1 MLNKGV
7 KLCRRFFGSR
17 VVLFLRGD
25 FYMADLNSTPSANRI
40 QIAFFGK
47 RNSGKSSLIN
57 ALAKQEI
64 SIVSDVLGTTTDP
77 VSKALEIFPIGPCT
91 LIDTAGFDDVG
102 SLGAL
107 RIEKTKNVLA
117 KADIAI
123 VVVAADEK
131 DFSVYSDWLDAIK
144 KKNVSCLCV
153 INKTDLESDTSEI
166 EKFVSQKGVDF
177 VKVSA
182 EKRINLDLL
191 FEKIIKISPKDF
203 DEISITGVLAG
214 ENDSVLL
221 VAPQDIEAPKG
232 RLILPQVQTIRELLD
247 KKAVVTIVTAEKMKA
262 ALDALNKPPK
272 LIICDSQAF
281 KQVYDLAPKES
292 ILTSFSILF
301 ASYKG
306 DIEEFKKGAEAIDKL
321 NENSSV
327 LIAEA
332 CSHTTLDGDIA
343 KVKIPNML
351 RKKAGKNIRID
362 FCSGVNFN
370 LDKKYDLVIHCGGC
384 MFTRSH
390 ILSRIAMCKERGIP
404 ITNFGITI
412 AKLTGIL
419 DMVELHNK

>member
-1 MLNKGV
+1 
-7 KLCRRFFGSR
+7 
-17 VVLFLRGD
+17 
-25 FYMADLNSTPSANRI
+25 MADLNSTPSANRI

-57 ALAKQEI
+57 ALANQEI

-77 VSKALEIFPIGPCT
+77 VHKALEIFPIGPCT

-102 SLGAL
+102 ELGKL

-117 KADIAI
+117 KTDIAL
-123 VVVAADEK
+123 VVISADET
-131 DFSVYSDWLDAIK
+131 DFSAYSDWFDEIK
-144 KKNVSCLCV
+144 AKKVNCLCV
-153 INKTDLESDTSEI
+153 INKSDLRADTAKI
-166 EKFVSQKGVDF
+166 ENMLKEKDVDF
-177 VKVSA
+177 VKISA
-182 EKRINLDLL
+182 QKRDNLPLL

-203 DEISITGVLAG
+203 DEITITGNLVNEG
-214 ENDSVLL
+214 DSVLL

-247 KKAVVTIVTAEKMKA
+247 KKAVVTVVTAEKMKS
-262 ALDALNKPPK
+262 ALDTLKKAPK

-301 ASYKG
+301 ANYKG
-306 DIEEFKKGAEAIDKL
+306 DIEEFKKGASAIDTL
-321 NENSSV
+321 NENSRV

-343 KVKIPNML
+343 KVKIPKML
-351 RKKAGKNIRID
+351 RKKVGESLKID

-384 MFTRSH
+384 MFNRSH
-390 ILSRIAMCKERGIP
+390 ILSRIAMCKEKNIP

>member
-1 MLNKGV
+1 
-7 KLCRRFFGSR
+7 
-17 VVLFLRGD
+17 
-25 FYMADLNSTPSANRI
+25 MADLNSTPSANRI

-57 ALAKQEI
+57 ALANQEI

-77 VSKALEIFPIGPCT
+77 VHKALEIFPIGPCT

-102 SLGAL
+102 ELGKL
-107 RIEKTKNVLA
+107 RIEKTEKVLD
-117 KADIAI
+117 KADIAL
-123 VVVAADEK
+123 VVISADED
-131 DFSVYSDWLDAIK
+131 DFSFYSEWIGKIK
-144 KKNVSCLCV
+144 AKKVNCICV
-153 INKTDLESDTSEI
+153 INKADLCADTSKAENFAK
-166 EKFVSQKGVDF
+166 EKEVEF
-177 VKVSA
+177 VKISA
-182 EKRINLDLL
+182 KSKDNLPILI
-191 FEKIIKISPKDF
+191 EKIIKISPKDF
-203 DEISITGVLAG
+203 NETTITGNLVSEG
-214 ENDSVLL
+214 DSVLL

-262 ALDALNKPPK
+262 ALDTLKTAPK

-292 ILTSFSILF
+292 VLTSFSILF
-301 ASYKG
+301 ANYKG
-306 DIEEFKKGAEAIDKL
+306 DIEEYKKGAAALDKL
-321 NENSSV
+321 NKNSRV

-343 KVKIPNML
+343 KAKIPNML
-351 RKKAGKNIRID
+351 RKKVGGELEID

-384 MFTRSH
+384 MFNRSH
-390 ILSRIAMCKERGIP
+390 ILSRIAMCRDKNIP
-404 ITNFGITI
+404 ITNFGIAI

-419 DMVELHNK
+419 DMVELHNQ

>member
-1 MLNKGV
+1 
-7 KLCRRFFGSR
+7 
-17 VVLFLRGD
+17 
-25 FYMADLNSTPSANRI
+25 MADLNSTPSANRI

-57 ALAKQEI
+57 ALANQEI

-77 VSKALEIFPIGPCT
+77 VHKALEIFPIGPCT

-102 SLGAL
+102 ELGKL

-117 KADIAI
+117 KTDIAL
-123 VVVAADEK
+123 VVISADET
-131 DFSVYSDWLDAIK
+131 DFSVYSDWFDEIK
-144 KKNVSCLCV
+144 AKKVNCLCV
-153 INKTDLESDTSEI
+153 INKSDLCADTAKI
-166 EKFVSQKGVDF
+166 ENMLKEKDVDF
-177 VKVSA
+177 VKISA
-182 EKRINLDLL
+182 QKRENLPLL

-203 DEISITGVLAG
+203 DEITITGNLVNEG
-214 ENDSVLL
+214 DSVLL

-247 KKAVVTIVTAEKMKA
+247 KKAVVTVVTAEKMKS
-262 ALDALNKPPK
+262 ALDTLKKAPK

-301 ASYKG
+301 ANYKG
-306 DIEEFKKGAEAIDKL
+306 DIEEFKKGASAIDTL
-321 NENSSV
+321 NENSRV

-343 KVKIPNML
+343 KVKIPKML
-351 RKKAGKNIRID
+351 RKKVGESLKID

-384 MFTRSH
+384 MFNRSH
-390 ILSRIAMCKERGIP
+390 ILSRIAMCKEKNIP

>member
-1 MLNKGV
+1 
-7 KLCRRFFGSR
+7 
-17 VVLFLRGD
+17 
-25 FYMADLNSTPSANRI
+25 MADLNSTPSANRI

-57 ALAKQEI
+57 ALANQEI

-77 VSKALEIFPIGPCT
+77 VHKALEIFPIGPCT

-102 SLGAL
+102 ELGKL

-117 KADIAI
+117 KTDIAL
-123 VVVAADEK
+123 VVISADET
-131 DFSVYSDWLDAIK
+131 DFSVYSDWFDEIK
-144 KKNVSCLCV
+144 AKKANCLCV
-153 INKTDLESDTSEI
+153 INKSDLCADTAKI
-166 EKFVSQKGVDF
+166 ENMLKEKDVDF
-177 VKVSA
+177 VKISA
-182 EKRINLDLL
+182 QKRENLPLL

-203 DEISITGVLAG
+203 DEITITGNLVNEG
-214 ENDSVLL
+214 DSVLL

-247 KKAVVTIVTAEKMKA
+247 KKAVVTVVTAEKMKS
-262 ALDALNKPPK
+262 ALDTLKKAPK

-301 ASYKG
+301 ANYKG
-306 DIEEFKKGAEAIDKL
+306 DIEEFKKGASAIDTL
-321 NENSSV
+321 NENSRV

-343 KVKIPNML
+343 KVKIPKML
-351 RKKAGKNIRID
+351 RKKVGESLKID

-384 MFTRSH
+384 MFNRSH
-390 ILSRIAMCKERGIP
+390 ILSRIAMCKEKNIP

>member
-1 MLNKGV
+1 
-7 KLCRRFFGSR
+7 
-17 VVLFLRGD
+17 
-25 FYMADLNSTPSANRI
+25 MADLNSTPSANRI

-57 ALAKQEI
+57 ALANQEI

-77 VSKALEIFPIGPCT
+77 VHKALEIFPIGPCT

-102 SLGAL
+102 ELGKL

-117 KADIAI
+117 KTDIAL
-123 VVVAADEK
+123 VVISADET
-131 DFSVYSDWLDAIK
+131 DFSVYSDWFDEIK
-144 KKNVSCLCV
+144 AKKVNCLCV
-153 INKTDLESDTSEI
+153 INKSDLCADTAKI
-166 EKFVSQKGVDF
+166 ENMLKKKDVDF
-177 VKVSA
+177 VKISA
-182 EKRINLDLL
+182 QKRDNLPLL

-203 DEISITGVLAG
+203 DEITITGNLVNEG
-214 ENDSVLL
+214 DSVLL

-247 KKAVVTIVTAEKMKA
+247 KKAVVTVVTAEKMNS
-262 ALDALNKPPK
+262 ALDTLKKAPK

-301 ASYKG
+301 ANYKG
-306 DIEEFKKGAEAIDKL
+306 DIEEFKKGASAIDTL
-321 NENSSV
+321 NENSCV

-343 KVKIPNML
+343 KVKIPKML
-351 RKKAGKNIRID
+351 RKKTGESLKID

-384 MFTRSH
+384 MFNRSH
-390 ILSRIAMCKERGIP
+390 ILSRIAMCKEKNIP
-404 ITNFGITI
+404 ITNFGIAI

>member
-1 MLNKGV
+1 
-7 KLCRRFFGSR
+7 
-17 VVLFLRGD
+17 
-25 FYMADLNSTPSANRI
+25 MADLNSTPSANRI

-57 ALAKQEI
+57 ALANQEI

-77 VSKALEIFPIGPCT
+77 VHKALEIFPIGPCT

-102 SLGAL
+102 ELGKL

-117 KADIAI
+117 KTDIAL
-123 VVVAADEK
+123 VVISADET
-131 DFSVYSDWLDAIK
+131 DFSVYSDWFDEIK
-144 KKNVSCLCV
+144 AKKVNCLCV
-153 INKTDLESDTSEI
+153 INKSDLCADTAKI
-166 EKFVSQKGVDF
+166 ENMLKEKDVDF
-177 VKVSA
+177 VKISA
-182 EKRINLDLL
+182 QKRDNLPLL

-203 DEISITGVLAG
+203 DEITITGNLVNEG
-214 ENDSVLL
+214 DSVLL

-247 KKAVVTIVTAEKMKA
+247 KKAVVTVVTAEKMKS
-262 ALDALNKPPK
+262 ALDTLKKAPK

-301 ASYKG
+301 ANYKG
-306 DIEEFKKGAEAIDKL
+306 DIEEFKKGASAIDTL
-321 NENSSV
+321 NENSRV

-343 KVKIPNML
+343 KVKIPKML
-351 RKKAGKNIRID
+351 RKKVGESLKID

-384 MFTRSH
+384 MFNRSH
-390 ILSRIAMCKERGIP
+390 ILSRIAMCKEKNIP

>member
-1 MLNKGV
+1 
-7 KLCRRFFGSR
+7 
-17 VVLFLRGD
+17 
-25 FYMADLNSTPSANRI
+25 MADLNSTPSANRI

-57 ALAKQEI
+57 ALANQEI

-77 VSKALEIFPIGPCT
+77 VHKALEIFPIGPCT

-102 SLGAL
+102 ELGKL

-117 KADIAI
+117 KTDIAL
-123 VVVAADEK
+123 VVISADET
-131 DFSVYSDWLDAIK
+131 DFSAYSDWFDEIK
-144 KKNVSCLCV
+144 AKKVNCLCV
-153 INKTDLESDTSEI
+153 INKSDLCADTAKI
-166 EKFVSQKGVDF
+166 ENMLKEKDVDF
-177 VKVSA
+177 VKISA
-182 EKRINLDLL
+182 QKRDNLPLL

-203 DEISITGVLAG
+203 DEITITGNLVNEG
-214 ENDSVLL
+214 DSVLL

-247 KKAVVTIVTAEKMKA
+247 KKAVVTVVTAEKMKS
-262 ALDALNKPPK
+262 ALDTLKKAPK

-301 ASYKG
+301 ANYKG
-306 DIEEFKKGAEAIDKL
+306 DIEEFKKGASAIDTL
-321 NENSSV
+321 NENSRV

-343 KVKIPNML
+343 KVKIPKML
-351 RKKAGKNIRID
+351 RKKVGESLKID

-384 MFTRSH
+384 MFNRSH
-390 ILSRIAMCKERGIP
+390 ILSRIAMCKEKNIP

>member
-1 MLNKGV
+1 
-7 KLCRRFFGSR
+7 
-17 VVLFLRGD
+17 
-25 FYMADLNSTPSANRI
+25 MADLNSTPSANRI

-57 ALAKQEI
+57 ALANQEI

-77 VSKALEIFPIGPCT
+77 VHKALEIFPIGPCT

-102 SLGAL
+102 ELGKL

-117 KADIAI
+117 KTDIAL
-123 VVVAADEK
+123 VVISADET
-131 DFSVYSDWLDAIK
+131 DFSVYSDWFDEIK
-144 KKNVSCLCV
+144 AKKVNGLCV
-153 INKTDLESDTSEI
+153 INKSDLCADTAKI
-166 EKFVSQKGVDF
+166 ENMLKEKDVDF
-177 VKVSA
+177 VKISA
-182 EKRINLDLL
+182 QKRDNLPLL

-203 DEISITGVLAG
+203 DEITITGNLVNEG
-214 ENDSVLL
+214 DSVLL

-247 KKAVVTIVTAEKMKA
+247 KKAVVTVVTAEKMKS
-262 ALDALNKPPK
+262 ALDTLKKAPK

-301 ASYKG
+301 ANYKG
-306 DIEEFKKGAEAIDKL
+306 DIEEFKKGASAIDTL
-321 NENSSV
+321 NENSRV

-343 KVKIPNML
+343 KVKIPKRL
-351 RKKAGKNIRID
+351 RKKVGESLKID

-384 MFTRSH
+384 MFNRSH
-390 ILSRIAMCKERGIP
+390 ILSRIAMCKEKNIP

>member
-1 MLNKGV
+1 
-7 KLCRRFFGSR
+7 
-17 VVLFLRGD
+17 
-25 FYMADLNSTPSANRI
+25 MADLNSTPSANRI

-57 ALAKQEI
+57 ALANQEI

-77 VSKALEIFPIGPCT
+77 VHKALEIFPIGPCT

-102 SLGAL
+102 ELGKL

-117 KADIAI
+117 KTDIAL
-123 VVVAADEK
+123 VVISADET
-131 DFSVYSDWLDAIK
+131 DFSVYSDWFDEIK
-144 KKNVSCLCV
+144 AKKVNCLCV
-153 INKTDLESDTSEI
+153 INKSDLCADTEKI
-166 EKFVSQKGVDF
+166 ENMLKEKDVDF
-177 VKVSA
+177 VKISA
-182 EKRINLDLL
+182 QKRDNLPLL

-203 DEISITGVLAG
+203 DKITITGNLVNEG
-214 ENDSVLL
+214 DSVLL

-247 KKAVVTIVTAEKMKA
+247 KKAVVTVVTAEKMKS
-262 ALDALNKPPK
+262 ALDTLKKAPK

-301 ASYKG
+301 ANYKG
-306 DIEEFKKGAEAIDKL
+306 DIEEFKKGASAIDTL
-321 NENSSV
+321 NENSRV

-343 KVKIPNML
+343 KVKIPKML
-351 RKKAGKNIRID
+351 RKKAGESLKID

-384 MFTRSH
+384 MFNRSH
-390 ILSRIAMCKERGIP
+390 ILSRIAMCKEKNIP

>member
-1 MLNKGV
+1 
-7 KLCRRFFGSR
+7 
-17 VVLFLRGD
+17 
-25 FYMADLNSTPSANRI
+25 MADLNSTPSANRI

-57 ALAKQEI
+57 ALANQEI

-77 VSKALEIFPIGPCT
+77 VHKALEIFPIGPCT

-102 SLGAL
+102 ELGKL
-107 RIEKTKNVLA
+107 RIEKTKKVLA
-117 KADIAI
+117 KTDIAL
-123 VVVAADEK
+123 VVISADET
-131 DFSVYSDWLDAIK
+131 DFSAYSDWFDEIK
-144 KKNVSCLCV
+144 AKKVNCLCV
-153 INKTDLESDTSEI
+153 INKSDLCADTSKI
-166 EKFVSQKGVDF
+166 ENMLKEKDVDF
-177 VKVSA
+177 VKISA
-182 EKRINLDLL
+182 QKRDNLPLL

-203 DEISITGVLAG
+203 DEITITGNLVNEG
-214 ENDSVLL
+214 DSVLL

-247 KKAVVTIVTAEKMKA
+247 KKAVVTVVTAEKMKS
-262 ALDALNKPPK
+262 ALDTLKKAPK

-301 ASYKG
+301 ANYKG
-306 DIEEFKKGAEAIDKL
+306 DIEEFKKGASAIDTL
-321 NENSSV
+321 NENSRV

-343 KVKIPNML
+343 KVKIPKML
-351 RKKAGKNIRID
+351 RKKVGESLKID

-384 MFTRSH
+384 MFNRSH
-390 ILSRIAMCKERGIP
+390 ILSRIAMCKEKNIP

-412 AKLTGIL
+412 AKLAGIL

>member
-1 MLNKGV
+1 
-7 KLCRRFFGSR
+7 
-17 VVLFLRGD
+17 
-25 FYMADLNSTPSANRI
+25 MADLNSTPSANRI

-57 ALAKQEI
+57 ALANQEI

-77 VSKALEIFPIGPCT
+77 VHKALEIFPIGPCT

-102 SLGAL
+102 ELGKL

-117 KADIAI
+117 KTDIAL
-123 VVVAADEK
+123 VVISADET
-131 DFSVYSDWLDAIK
+131 DSSAYSDWFDEIK
-144 KKNVSCLCV
+144 AKKVNCLCV
-153 INKTDLESDTSEI
+153 INKSDLCADTAKI
-166 EKFVSQKGVDF
+166 ENMLKEKDVDF
-177 VKVSA
+177 VKISA
-182 EKRINLDLL
+182 QKRDNLPLL

-203 DEISITGVLAG
+203 DEITITGNLVNEG
-214 ENDSVLL
+214 DSVLL

-247 KKAVVTIVTAEKMKA
+247 KKAVVTVVTAEKMKS
-262 ALDALNKPPK
+262 ALDTLKKAPK

-292 ILTSFSILF
+292 ILTAFSILF
-301 ASYKG
+301 ANYKG
-306 DIEEFKKGAEAIDKL
+306 DIEEFKKGASAIDTL
-321 NENSSV
+321 NENSRV

-343 KVKIPNML
+343 KVKIPKML
-351 RKKAGKNIRID
+351 RKKVGESLKID

-384 MFTRSH
+384 MFNRSH
-390 ILSRIAMCKERGIP
+390 ILSRIAMCKEKNIP

>member
-1 MLNKGV
+1 
-7 KLCRRFFGSR
+7 
-17 VVLFLRGD
+17 
-25 FYMADLNSTPSANRI
+25 MADLNSTPSANRI

-57 ALAKQEI
+57 ALANQEI

-77 VSKALEIFPIGPCT
+77 VHKALEIFPIGPCT

-102 SLGAL
+102 ELGKL

-117 KADIAI
+117 KTDIAL
-123 VVVAADEK
+123 VVISADET
-131 DFSVYSDWLDAIK
+131 DFSVYSDWFDEIK
-144 KKNVSCLCV
+144 AKKVNCLCV
-153 INKTDLESDTSEI
+153 INKTDLCADTAKI
-166 EKFVSQKGVDF
+166 ENMLKEKDVDF
-177 VKVSA
+177 VKISA
-182 EKRINLDLL
+182 QKRDNLPIF

-203 DEISITGVLAG
+203 DEITITGNLVNEG
-214 ENDSVLL
+214 DSVLL

-247 KKAVVTIVTAEKMKA
+247 KKAVVTVVTAEKMKS
-262 ALDALNKPPK
+262 ALDTLKKAPK

-301 ASYKG
+301 ANYKG
-306 DIEEFKKGAEAIDKL
+306 DIEEFKKGASAIDTL
-321 NENSSV
+321 NENSRV

-343 KVKIPNML
+343 KVKIPKML
-351 RKKAGKNIRID
+351 RKKVGESLKID

-384 MFTRSH
+384 MFNRSH
-390 ILSRIAMCKERGIP
+390 ILSRIAMCKEKNIP

>member
-1 MLNKGV
+1 
-7 KLCRRFFGSR
+7 
-17 VVLFLRGD
+17 
-25 FYMADLNSTPSANRI
+25 MADLNSTPSANRI

-57 ALAKQEI
+57 ALANQEI

-77 VSKALEIFPIGPCT
+77 VHKALEIFPIGPCT

-102 SLGAL
+102 ELGKL

-117 KADIAI
+117 KTDIAL
-123 VVVAADEK
+123 VVISADET
-131 DFSVYSDWLDAIK
+131 DSSAYSDWFDEIK
-144 KKNVSCLCV
+144 AKKVNCLCV
-153 INKTDLESDTSEI
+153 INKSDLCADTAKI
-166 EKFVSQKGVDF
+166 ENMLKEKDVDF
-177 VKVSA
+177 VKISA
-182 EKRINLDLL
+182 HKRDNLPLL

-203 DEISITGVLAG
+203 DEITITGNLVNEG
-214 ENDSVLL
+214 DSVLL

-247 KKAVVTIVTAEKMKA
+247 KKAVVTVVTAEKMKS
-262 ALDALNKPPK
+262 ALDTLKKAPK

-292 ILTSFSILF
+292 ILTAFSILF
-301 ASYKG
+301 ANYKG
-306 DIEEFKKGAEAIDKL
+306 DIEEFKKGASAIDTL
-321 NENSSV
+321 NENSRV

-343 KVKIPNML
+343 KVKIPKML
-351 RKKAGKNIRID
+351 RKKVGESLKID

-384 MFTRSH
+384 MFNRSH
-390 ILSRIAMCKERGIP
+390 ILSRIAMCKEKNIP

>member
-1 MLNKGV
+1 
-7 KLCRRFFGSR
+7 
-17 VVLFLRGD
+17 
-25 FYMADLNSTPSANRI
+25 MADLNSTPSANRI

-57 ALAKQEI
+57 ALANQEI

-77 VSKALEIFPIGPCT
+77 VHKALEIFPIGPCT

-102 SLGAL
+102 ELGKL
-107 RIEKTKNVLA
+107 RIEKTKKVLA
-117 KADIAI
+117 KADIAL
-123 VVVAADEK
+123 VVISADET
-131 DFSVYSDWLDAIK
+131 DFASYSEWFDEIK
-144 KKNVSCLCV
+144 AKKVNCLCV
-153 INKTDLESDTSEI
+153 INKSDLCADTAEI
-166 EKFVSQKGVDF
+166 ESMLKEKDVDF
-177 VKVSA
+177 VKISA
-182 EKRINLDLL
+182 QKRENLPLL

-203 DEISITGVLAG
+203 DEITITGNLVNEG
-214 ENDSVLL
+214 DSVLL

-247 KKAVVTIVTAEKMKA
+247 KKAVVTVVTAEKMQS
-262 ALDALNKPPK
+262 ALDALKKAPN

-292 ILTSFSILF
+292 VLTSFSILF
-301 ASYKG
+301 ANYKG
-306 DIEEFKKGAEAIDKL
+306 DIEEFKKGASAIDKL
-321 NENSSV
+321 NENSRV

-343 KVKIPNML
+343 KVKIPKML
-351 RKKAGKNIRID
+351 RKKAGESLEID

-384 MFTRSH
+384 MFNRSH
-390 ILSRIAMCKERGIP
+390 ILSRIAMCKEKNIP

-419 DMVELHNK
+419 DMVELHNR

>member
-1 MLNKGV
+1 
-7 KLCRRFFGSR
+7 
-17 VVLFLRGD
+17 
-25 FYMADLNSTPSANRI
+25 MADLNSTPSANRI

-57 ALAKQEI
+57 ALANQEI

-77 VSKALEIFPIGPCT
+77 VHKALEIFPIGPCT

-102 SLGAL
+102 ELGKL

-117 KADIAI
+117 KTDIAL
-123 VVVAADEK
+123 VVISADET
-131 DFSVYSDWLDAIK
+131 DFSAYSDWFDEIK
-144 KKNVSCLCV
+144 AKKVNCLCV
-153 INKTDLESDTSEI
+153 INKSDLCADTAKI
-166 EKFVSQKGVDF
+166 ENMLKEKDVDF
-177 VKVSA
+177 AKISA
-182 EKRINLDLL
+182 QKRDNLPLL

-203 DEISITGVLAG
+203 DEITITGNLVNEG
-214 ENDSVLL
+214 DSVLL

-247 KKAVVTIVTAEKMKA
+247 KKAVVTVVTAEKMKS
-262 ALDALNKPPK
+262 ALDTLKKAPK

-301 ASYKG
+301 ANYKG
-306 DIEEFKKGAEAIDKL
+306 DIEEFKKGASAIDTL
-321 NENSSV
+321 NENSRV

-343 KVKIPNML
+343 KVKIPKML
-351 RKKAGKNIRID
+351 RKKVGESLKID

-384 MFTRSH
+384 MFNRSH
-390 ILSRIAMCKERGIP
+390 ILSRIAMCKEKNIP

>member
-1 MLNKGV
+1 
-7 KLCRRFFGSR
+7 
-17 VVLFLRGD
+17 
-25 FYMADLNSTPSANRI
+25 MADLNSTPSANRI

-57 ALAKQEI
+57 ALANQEI

-77 VSKALEIFPIGPCT
+77 VHKALEIFPIGPCT

-102 SLGAL
+102 ELGKL

-117 KADIAI
+117 KTDIAL
-123 VVVAADEK
+123 VVISADET
-131 DFSVYSDWLDAIK
+131 DFSVYSDWFDEIK
-144 KKNVSCLCV
+144 AKKVNCLCV
-153 INKTDLESDTSEI
+153 INKSDLCADTAKI
-166 EKFVSQKGVDF
+166 ENMLKEEDVDF
-177 VKVSA
+177 VKISA
-182 EKRINLDLL
+182 QKRDNLPLL

-203 DEISITGVLAG
+203 DEITITGNLVNEG
-214 ENDSVLL
+214 DSVLL

-247 KKAVVTIVTAEKMKA
+247 KKAVVTVVTAEKMKS
-262 ALDALNKPPK
+262 ALDTLKKAPK

-301 ASYKG
+301 ANYKG
-306 DIEEFKKGAEAIDKL
+306 DIEEFKKGASAIDTL
-321 NENSSV
+321 NENSRV

-343 KVKIPNML
+343 KVKIPKML
-351 RKKAGKNIRID
+351 RKKVGESLKID

-384 MFTRSH
+384 MFNRSH
-390 ILSRIAMCKERGIP
+390 ILSRIAMCKEKNIP

>member
-1 MLNKGV
+1 
-7 KLCRRFFGSR
+7 
-17 VVLFLRGD
+17 
-25 FYMADLNSTPSANRI
+25 MADLNSTPSANRI

-57 ALAKQEI
+57 ALANQEI

-77 VSKALEIFPIGPCT
+77 VHKALEIFPIGPCT

-102 SLGAL
+102 ELGKL

-117 KADIAI
+117 KTDIAL
-123 VVVAADEK
+123 VVISADET
-131 DFSVYSDWLDAIK
+131 DFSAYSDWFDEIK
-144 KKNVSCLCV
+144 AKKVNCLCV
-153 INKTDLESDTSEI
+153 INKSDLCADTAKI
-166 EKFVSQKGVDF
+166 ENMLKEKDVDF
-177 VKVSA
+177 VKISA
-182 EKRINLDLL
+182 RKRENLPLL

-203 DEISITGVLAG
+203 DEITITGNLVNEG
-214 ENDSVLL
+214 DSVLL

-247 KKAVVTIVTAEKMKA
+247 KKAVVTVVTAEKMKS
-262 ALDALNKPPK
+262 ALDTLKKAPK

-301 ASYKG
+301 ANYKG
-306 DIEEFKKGAEAIDKL
+306 DIEEFKKGASAIDTL
-321 NENSSV
+321 NENSRV

-343 KVKIPNML
+343 KVKIPKML
-351 RKKAGKNIRID
+351 RKKVGESLKID

-384 MFTRSH
+384 MFNKSH
-390 ILSRIAMCKERGIP
+390 ILSRIAMCKEKNIP

>member
-1 MLNKGV
+1 
-7 KLCRRFFGSR
+7 
-17 VVLFLRGD
+17 
-25 FYMADLNSTPSANRI
+25 MADLNSTPSANRI

-57 ALAKQEI
+57 ALANQEI

-77 VSKALEIFPIGPCT
+77 VHKALEIFPIGPCT

-102 SLGAL
+102 ELGKL

-117 KADIAI
+117 KTDIAL
-123 VVVAADEK
+123 VVISADET
-131 DFSVYSDWLDAIK
+131 DFSVYSDWFDEIK
-144 KKNVSCLCV
+144 AKKVNCLCV
-153 INKTDLESDTSEI
+153 INKSDLCADTEKI
-166 EKFVSQKGVDF
+166 ENMLKEKDVDF
-177 VKVSA
+177 VKISA
-182 EKRINLDLL
+182 QKRDNLPLL

-203 DEISITGVLAG
+203 DEITITGNLVNEG
-214 ENDSVLL
+214 DSVLL

-247 KKAVVTIVTAEKMKA
+247 KKAVVTVVTAEKMKS
-262 ALDALNKPPK
+262 ALDTLKKAPK

-301 ASYKG
+301 ANYKG
-306 DIEEFKKGAEAIDKL
+306 DIEEFKKGASAIDTL
-321 NENSSV
+321 NENSRV

-343 KVKIPNML
+343 KVKIPKML
-351 RKKAGKNIRID
+351 RKKTGESLKID

-384 MFTRSH
+384 MFNRSH
-390 ILSRIAMCKERGIP
+390 ILNRIAMCKEKNIP

>member
-1 MLNKGV
+1 
-7 KLCRRFFGSR
+7 
-17 VVLFLRGD
+17 
-25 FYMADLNSTPSANRI
+25 MADLNSTPSANRI

-47 RNSGKSSLIN
+47 RNISKSTLLFTTAN
-57 ALAKQEI
+57 QEI

-77 VSKALEIFPIGPCT
+77 VHKALEIFPIGPCT

-102 SLGAL
+102 ELGKL

-117 KADIAI
+117 KTDIAL
-123 VVVAADEK
+123 VVISADET
-131 DFSVYSDWLDAIK
+131 DFSAYSDWFDEIK
-144 KKNVSCLCV
+144 AKKVNCLCV
-153 INKTDLESDTSEI
+153 INKSDLCADTAKI
-166 EKFVSQKGVDF
+166 ENMLKEKDVDF
-177 VKVSA
+177 VKISA
-182 EKRINLDLL
+182 RKRENLPLL

-203 DEISITGVLAG
+203 DEITITGNLVNEG
-214 ENDSVLL
+214 DSVLL

-247 KKAVVTIVTAEKMKA
+247 KKAVVTVVTAEKMKS
-262 ALDALNKPPK
+262 ALDTLKKAPK

-301 ASYKG
+301 ANYKG
-306 DIEEFKKGAEAIDKL
+306 DIEEFKKGASAIDTL
-321 NENSSV
+321 NENSRV

-343 KVKIPNML
+343 KVKIPKML
-351 RKKAGKNIRID
+351 RKKVGESLKID

-384 MFTRSH
+384 MFNKSH
-390 ILSRIAMCKERGIP
+390 ILSRIAMCKEKNIP

>member
-1 MLNKGV
+1 
-7 KLCRRFFGSR
+7 
-17 VVLFLRGD
+17 
-25 FYMADLNSTPSANRI
+25 MADLNSTPSANRI

-47 RNSGKSSLIN
+47 RNSGKSTLLFTTAN
-57 ALAKQEI
+57 QEI

-77 VSKALEIFPIGPCT
+77 VHKALEIFPIGPCT

-102 SLGAL
+102 ELGKL

-117 KADIAI
+117 KTDIAL
-123 VVVAADEK
+123 VVISADET
-131 DFSVYSDWLDAIK
+131 DFSAYSDWFDEIK
-144 KKNVSCLCV
+144 AKKVNCLCV
-153 INKTDLESDTSEI
+153 INKSDLCADTAKI
-166 EKFVSQKGVDF
+166 ENMLKEKDVDF
-177 VKVSA
+177 VKISA
-182 EKRINLDLL
+182 RKRENLPLL

-203 DEISITGVLAG
+203 DEITITGNLVNEG
-214 ENDSVLL
+214 DSVLL

-247 KKAVVTIVTAEKMKA
+247 KKAVVTVVTAEKMKS
-262 ALDALNKPPK
+262 ALDTLKKAPK

-301 ASYKG
+301 ANYKG
-306 DIEEFKKGAEAIDKL
+306 DIEEFKKGASAIDTL
-321 NENSSV
+321 NENSRV

-343 KVKIPNML
+343 KVKIPKML
-351 RKKAGKNIRID
+351 RKKVGESLKID

-384 MFTRSH
+384 MFNKSH
-390 ILSRIAMCKERGIP
+390 ILSRIAMCKEKNIP

>member
-1 MLNKGV
+1 
-7 KLCRRFFGSR
+7 
-17 VVLFLRGD
+17 
-25 FYMADLNSTPSANRI
+25 MADLNSTPSANRI

-57 ALAKQEI
+57 ALANQEI

-77 VSKALEIFPIGPCT
+77 VHKALEIFPIGPCT

-102 SLGAL
+102 ELGKL

-117 KADIAI
+117 KTDIAL
-123 VVVAADEK
+123 VVISADET
-131 DFSVYSDWLDAIK
+131 DFSVYSDWFDEIK
-144 KKNVSCLCV
+144 AKKVNCLCV
-153 INKTDLESDTSEI
+153 INKSDLCADTAKI
-166 EKFVSQKGVDF
+166 ENMLKEKDVDF
-177 VKVSA
+177 VKISA
-182 EKRINLDLL
+182 QKRDNLPIF

-203 DEISITGVLAG
+203 DEITITGNLVNEG
-214 ENDSVLL
+214 DSVLL

-247 KKAVVTIVTAEKMKA
+247 KKAVVTVVTAEKMKS
-262 ALDALNKPPK
+262 ALDTLKKAPK

-301 ASYKG
+301 ANYKG
-306 DIEEFKKGAEAIDKL
+306 DIEEFKKGASAIDTL
-321 NENSSV
+321 NENSRV

-343 KVKIPNML
+343 KVKIPKML
-351 RKKAGKNIRID
+351 RKKVGESLKID

-384 MFTRSH
+384 MFNKSH
-390 ILSRIAMCKERGIP
+390 ILSRIAMCKEKNIP

>member
-1 MLNKGV
+1 
-7 KLCRRFFGSR
+7 
-17 VVLFLRGD
+17 
-25 FYMADLNSTPSANRI
+25 MADLNSTPSANRI

-57 ALAKQEI
+57 ALANQEI

-77 VSKALEIFPIGPCT
+77 VHKALEIFPIGPCT

-102 SLGAL
+102 ELGKL

-117 KADIAI
+117 KTDIAL
-123 VVVAADEK
+123 VVISADET
-131 DFSVYSDWLDAIK
+131 DFSAYSDWFDEIK
-144 KKNVSCLCV
+144 AKKVNCLCV
-153 INKTDLESDTSEI
+153 INKSDLCADTAKI
-166 EKFVSQKGVDF
+166 ENMLKEKDVDF
-177 VKVSA
+177 VKISA
-182 EKRINLDLL
+182 QKRDNLPLL

-203 DEISITGVLAG
+203 DEITITGNLVNEG
-214 ENDSVLL
+214 DSVLL

-247 KKAVVTIVTAEKMKA
+247 KKAVVTVVTAEKMKS
-262 ALDALNKPPK
+262 ALDTLKKAPK

-301 ASYKG
+301 ANYKG
-306 DIEEFKKGAEAIDKL
+306 DIEEFKKGASAIDTL
-321 NENSSV
+321 NENSRV

-343 KVKIPNML
+343 KVKIPKML
-351 RKKAGKNIRID
+351 RKKVGESLKID

-384 MFTRSH
+384 MFNRSH
-390 ILSRIAMCKERGIP
+390 ILSRIAMCKEKNIP
-404 ITNFGITI
+404 ITNFGIAI

>member
-1 MLNKGV
+1 
-7 KLCRRFFGSR
+7 
-17 VVLFLRGD
+17 
-25 FYMADLNSTPSANRI
+25 MADLNSTPSANRI

-57 ALAKQEI
+57 ALANQEI

-77 VSKALEIFPIGPCT
+77 VHKALEIFPIGPCT

-102 SLGAL
+102 ELGKL

-117 KADIAI
+117 KTDIAL
-123 VVVAADEK
+123 VVISADET
-131 DFSVYSDWLDAIK
+131 DSSAYSDWFDEIK
-144 KKNVSCLCV
+144 AKKVNCLCV
-153 INKTDLESDTSEI
+153 INKSDLCADTAKI
-166 EKFVSQKGVDF
+166 ENMLKEKDVDF
-177 VKVSA
+177 VKISA
-182 EKRINLDLL
+182 QKRDNLPLL

-203 DEISITGVLAG
+203 DEITLTGNLVNEG
-214 ENDSVLL
+214 DSVLL

-247 KKAVVTIVTAEKMKA
+247 KKAVVTVVTAEKMKS
-262 ALDALNKPPK
+262 ALDTLKKAPK

-301 ASYKG
+301 ANYKG
-306 DIEEFKKGAEAIDKL
+306 DIEEFKKGASAIDTL
-321 NENSSV
+321 NENSRV

-343 KVKIPNML
+343 KVKIPKML
-351 RKKAGKNIRID
+351 RKKVGESLKID

-384 MFTRSH
+384 MFNRSH
-390 ILSRIAMCKERGIP
+390 ILSRIAMCKEKNIP

>member
-1 MLNKGV
+1 
-7 KLCRRFFGSR
+7 
-17 VVLFLRGD
+17 
-25 FYMADLNSTPSANRI
+25 MADLNSTPSANRI

-57 ALAKQEI
+57 ALANQEI

-77 VSKALEIFPIGPCT
+77 VHKALEIFPIGPCT

-102 SLGAL
+102 ELGKL

-117 KADIAI
+117 KTDIAL
-123 VVVAADEK
+123 VVISADET
-131 DFSVYSDWLDAIK
+131 DFSAYSDWFDEIK
-144 KKNVSCLCV
+144 AKKVNCLCV
-153 INKTDLESDTSEI
+153 INKSDLCADTEKI
-166 EKFVSQKGVDF
+166 ENMLKEKDVDF
-177 VKVSA
+177 VKISA
-182 EKRINLDLL
+182 QKRDNLPLL

-203 DEISITGVLAG
+203 DEITITGNLVNEG
-214 ENDSVLL
+214 DSVLL

-247 KKAVVTIVTAEKMKA
+247 KKAVVTVVTAEKMKS
-262 ALDALNKPPK
+262 ALDTLKKAPK

-301 ASYKG
+301 ANYKG
-306 DIEEFKKGAEAIDKL
+306 DIEEFKKGASAIDTL
-321 NENSSV
+321 NENSRV

-343 KVKIPNML
+343 KVKIPKML
-351 RKKAGKNIRID
+351 RKKVGESLKID

-384 MFTRSH
+384 MFNRSH
-390 ILSRIAMCKERGIP
+390 ILNRIAMCKEKNIP

>member
-1 MLNKGV
+1 
-7 KLCRRFFGSR
+7 
-17 VVLFLRGD
+17 
-25 FYMADLNSTPSANRI
+25 MADLNSTPSANRI

-57 ALAKQEI
+57 ALANQEI

-77 VSKALEIFPIGPCT
+77 VHKALEIFPIGPCT

-102 SLGAL
+102 ELGKL

-117 KADIAI
+117 KTDIAL
-123 VVVAADEK
+123 VVISADET
-131 DFSVYSDWLDAIK
+131 DFSVYSDWFDEIK
-144 KKNVSCLCV
+144 AKKVNCLCV
-153 INKTDLESDTSEI
+153 INKSDLCADTAKI
-166 EKFVSQKGVDF
+166 ENMLKEKDVDF
-177 VKVSA
+177 VKISA
-182 EKRINLDLL
+182 QKRENLPLL

-203 DEISITGVLAG
+203 DEITITGNLVNEG
-214 ENDSVLL
+214 DSVLL

-247 KKAVVTIVTAEKMKA
+247 KKAVVTVVTAEKMKS
-262 ALDALNKPPK
+262 ALDTLKKAPK

-301 ASYKG
+301 ANYKG
-306 DIEEFKKGAEAIDKL
+306 DIEEFKKGASAIDTL
-321 NENSSV
+321 NENSRV

-343 KVKIPNML
+343 KVKIPKML
-351 RKKAGKNIRID
+351 RKKVGESLKID

-384 MFTRSH
+384 MFNRSH
-390 ILSRIAMCKERGIP
+390 ILSRIAICKEKNIP

>member
-1 MLNKGV
+1 
-7 KLCRRFFGSR
+7 
-17 VVLFLRGD
+17 
-25 FYMADLNSTPSANRI
+25 MADLNSTPSANRI

-57 ALAKQEI
+57 ALANQEI

-77 VSKALEIFPIGPCT
+77 VHKALEIFPIGPCT

-102 SLGAL
+102 ELGKL

-117 KADIAI
+117 KTDIAL
-123 VVVAADEK
+123 VVISADET
-131 DFSVYSDWLDAIK
+131 DFSVYSDWFDEIK
-144 KKNVSCLCV
+144 AKKVNCLCV
-153 INKTDLESDTSEI
+153 INKSDLCADTEKI
-166 EKFVSQKGVDF
+166 ENMLKEKDVDF
-177 VKVSA
+177 VKISA
-182 EKRINLDLL
+182 QKRDNLPLL

-203 DEISITGVLAG
+203 DEITITGNLVNEG
-214 ENDSVLL
+214 DSVLL

-247 KKAVVTIVTAEKMKA
+247 KKAVVTVVTAEKMKS
-262 ALDALNKPPK
+262 ALDTLKKAPK

-301 ASYKG
+301 ANYKG
-306 DIEEFKKGAEAIDKL
+306 DIEEFKKGASAIDTL
-321 NENSSV
+321 NENSRV

-343 KVKIPNML
+343 KVKIPKML
-351 RKKAGKNIRID
+351 RKKVGESLKID

-384 MFTRSH
+384 MFNRSH
-390 ILSRIAMCKERGIP
+390 ILSRIAMCKEKNIP

>member
-1 MLNKGV
+1 
-7 KLCRRFFGSR
+7 
-17 VVLFLRGD
+17 
-25 FYMADLNSTPSANRI
+25 MADLNSTPSANRI

-57 ALAKQEI
+57 ALANQEI

-77 VSKALEIFPIGPCT
+77 VHKALEIFPIGPCT

-102 SLGAL
+102 ELGKL

-117 KADIAI
+117 KTDIAL
-123 VVVAADEK
+123 VVISADET
-131 DFSVYSDWLDAIK
+131 DFSVYSDWFDEIK
-144 KKNVSCLCV
+144 AKKVNCLCV
-153 INKTDLESDTSEI
+153 INKSDLCADTAKI
-166 EKFVSQKGVDF
+166 ENMLKEKDVDF
-177 VKVSA
+177 VKISA
-182 EKRINLDLL
+182 QKRDNLPLL

-203 DEISITGVLAG
+203 DEITITGNLVNEG
-214 ENDSVLL
+214 DSVLL

-247 KKAVVTIVTAEKMKA
+247 KKAVVTVVTAEKMKS
-262 ALDALNKPPK
+262 ALDTLKKAPK

-301 ASYKG
+301 ANYKG
-306 DIEEFKKGAEAIDKL
+306 DIEEFKKGASAIDTL
-321 NENSSV
+321 NENSCV

-343 KVKIPNML
+343 KVKIPKML
-351 RKKAGKNIRID
+351 RKKVGESLKID

-384 MFTRSH
+384 MFNRSH
-390 ILSRIAMCKERGIP
+390 ILSRIAMCKEKNIP

>member
-1 MLNKGV
+1 
-7 KLCRRFFGSR
+7 
-17 VVLFLRGD
+17 
-25 FYMADLNSTPSANRI
+25 MADLNSTPSANRI

-57 ALAKQEI
+57 ALANQEI

-77 VSKALEIFPIGPCT
+77 VHKALEIFPIGPCT

-102 SLGAL
+102 ELGKL

-117 KADIAI
+117 KTDIAL
-123 VVVAADEK
+123 VVISADET
-131 DFSVYSDWLDAIK
+131 DFSAYSDWFDEIK
-144 KKNVSCLCV
+144 AKKVNCLCV
-153 INKTDLESDTSEI
+153 INKSDLCADTEKI
-166 EKFVSQKGVDF
+166 ENMLKEKDVDF
-177 VKVSA
+177 VKISA
-182 EKRINLDLL
+182 QKRENLPLL

-203 DEISITGVLAG
+203 DEITITGNLVNEG
-214 ENDSVLL
+214 DSVLL

-247 KKAVVTIVTAEKMKA
+247 KKAVVTVVTAEKMKS
-262 ALDALNKPPK
+262 ALDTLKKAPK

-301 ASYKG
+301 ANYKG
-306 DIEEFKKGAEAIDKL
+306 DIEEFKKGASAIDTL
-321 NENSSV
+321 NENSRV

-343 KVKIPNML
+343 KVKIPKML
-351 RKKAGKNIRID
+351 RKKVGESLKID

-384 MFTRSH
+384 MFNRSH
-390 ILSRIAMCKERGIP
+390 ILSRIAMCKEKNIP

>member
-1 MLNKGV
+1 
-7 KLCRRFFGSR
+7 
-17 VVLFLRGD
+17 
-25 FYMADLNSTPSANRI
+25 MADLNSTPSANRI

-57 ALAKQEI
+57 ALANQEI

-77 VSKALEIFPIGPCT
+77 VHKALEIFPIGPCT

-102 SLGAL
+102 ELGKL

-117 KADIAI
+117 KTDIAL
-123 VVVAADEK
+123 VVISADET
-131 DFSVYSDWLDAIK
+131 DFSVYSDWFDEIK
-144 KKNVSCLCV
+144 AKKVNCLCV
-153 INKTDLESDTSEI
+153 INKSDLCADTAKI
-166 EKFVSQKGVDF
+166 ENMLKEKDVDF
-177 VKVSA
+177 VMISA
-182 EKRINLDLL
+182 QKRENLPLL

-203 DEISITGVLAG
+203 DEITITGNLVNEG
-214 ENDSVLL
+214 DSVLL

-247 KKAVVTIVTAEKMKA
+247 KKAVVTVVTAEKMKS
-262 ALDALNKPPK
+262 ALDTLKKAPK

-301 ASYKG
+301 ANYKG
-306 DIEEFKKGAEAIDKL
+306 DIEEFKKGASAIDTL
-321 NENSSV
+321 NENSRV

-343 KVKIPNML
+343 KVKIPKML
-351 RKKAGKNIRID
+351 RKKVGESLKID

-384 MFTRSH
+384 MFNRSH
-390 ILSRIAMCKERGIP
+390 ILSRIAMCKEKNIP

>member
-1 MLNKGV
+1 
-7 KLCRRFFGSR
+7 
-17 VVLFLRGD
+17 
-25 FYMADLNSTPSANRI
+25 MADLNSTPSANRI

-57 ALAKQEI
+57 ALANQEI

-77 VSKALEIFPIGPCT
+77 VHKALEIFPIGPCT

-102 SLGAL
+102 ELDKL

-117 KADIAI
+117 KTDIAL
-123 VVVAADEK
+123 VVISADET
-131 DFSVYSDWLDAIK
+131 DFSVYSDWFDEIK
-144 KKNVSCLCV
+144 AKKVNCLCV
-153 INKTDLESDTSEI
+153 INKSDLCADTAKI
-166 EKFVSQKGVDF
+166 ENMLKEKDVDF
-177 VKVSA
+177 VKISA
-182 EKRINLDLL
+182 QKRDNLPIF

-203 DEISITGVLAG
+203 DEITITGNLVNEG
-214 ENDSVLL
+214 DSVLL

-247 KKAVVTIVTAEKMKA
+247 KKAVVTVVTAEKMKS
-262 ALDALNKPPK
+262 ALDTLKKAPK

-301 ASYKG
+301 ANYKG
-306 DIEEFKKGAEAIDKL
+306 DIEEFKKGASAIDTL
-321 NENSSV
+321 NENSRV

-343 KVKIPNML
+343 KVKIPKML
-351 RKKAGKNIRID
+351 RKKVGESLKID

-384 MFTRSH
+384 MFNRSH
-390 ILSRIAMCKERGIP
+390 ILSRIAMCKEKNIP

>member
-1 MLNKGV
+1 
-7 KLCRRFFGSR
+7 
-17 VVLFLRGD
+17 
-25 FYMADLNSTPSANRI
+25 MADLNSTPSANRI

-57 ALAKQEI
+57 ALANQEI

-77 VSKALEIFPIGPCT
+77 VHKALEIFPIGPCT

-102 SLGAL
+102 ELGKL

-117 KADIAI
+117 KTDIAL
-123 VVVAADEK
+123 VVISADET
-131 DFSVYSDWLDAIK
+131 DFSVYSDWFDEIK
-144 KKNVSCLCV
+144 AKKVNCLCV
-153 INKTDLESDTSEI
+153 INKSDLCADTAKI
-166 EKFVSQKGVDF
+166 ENMLKEKDVDF
-177 VKVSA
+177 VKISA
-182 EKRINLDLL
+182 RKRDNLPLL

-203 DEISITGVLAG
+203 DEITITGNLVNEG
-214 ENDSVLL
+214 DSVLL

-247 KKAVVTIVTAEKMKA
+247 KKAVVTVVTAEKMKS
-262 ALDALNKPPK
+262 ALDTLKKAPK

-301 ASYKG
+301 ANYKG
-306 DIEEFKKGAEAIDKL
+306 DIEEFKKGASAIDTL
-321 NENSSV
+321 NENSRV

-343 KVKIPNML
+343 KVKIPKML
-351 RKKAGKNIRID
+351 RKKVGESLKID

-384 MFTRSH
+384 MFNRSH
-390 ILSRIAMCKERGIP
+390 ILNRIAMCKEKNIP